1 MTNELREQGFK
12 EGLKDHPEL
21 KLVAEQSSQ
30 SDYNTALTVTENILT
45 ANPGLDAIF
54 AANEPGVL
62 GAAEAVRQAGKAGD
76 ITIVGWDGN
85 PKEVEAVRDG
95 LVSTLV
101 VQNPFRM
108 GYDGVNAAVEIIR
121 EGKTVQGGDTGV
133 TFVNKDNVD
142 DPQVK
147 SVLDPTCEDP
157 PL

>member
-1 MTNELREQGFK
+1 MTV
-12 EGLKDHPEL
+12 LKPGRNVWRVERAPRFAFFRD
-21 KLVAEQSSQ
+21 VAGCFGAMRSAMLQ
-30 SDYNTALTVTENILT
+30 
-45 ANPGLDAIF
+45 AN
-54 AANEPGVL
+54 
-62 GAAEAVRQAGKAGD
+62 RS

-133 TFVNKDNVD
+133 TFVTKDNVD
-142 DPQVK
+142 DPEVK

>member
-1 MTNELREQGFK
+1 M
-12 EGLKDHPEL
+12 
-21 KLVAEQSSQ
+21 
-30 SDYNTALTVTENILT
+30 
-45 ANPGLDAIF
+45 
-54 AANEPGVL
+54 L

-133 TFVNKDNVD
+133 TFVTKDNVD
-142 DPQVK
+142 DPGQVRPRPDLRRSATLEK
-147 SVLDPTCEDP
+147 TSGGGGTSLRSLAYPRSVPSASKRMGCGPSRTVRPSSSTSRSSASDTQIL
-157 PL
+157 LA